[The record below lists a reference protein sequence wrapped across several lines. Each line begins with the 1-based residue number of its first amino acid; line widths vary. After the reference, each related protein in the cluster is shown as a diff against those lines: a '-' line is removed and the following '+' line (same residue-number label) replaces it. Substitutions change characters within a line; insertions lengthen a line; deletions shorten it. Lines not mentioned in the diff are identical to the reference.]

1 MGWLHTTPNTQLN
14 LEGMTN
20 NYINS
25 VIKFSSENLKDIS
38 NANEKIILMKLLSF
52 ALNDGEIKQYVTCTK
67 VYLANLIGN
76 KEITNANKNKKVS
89 RIAQKL
95 IDKGYLDSV
104 NLTHIKY
111 EEKTL
116 TTTKWVFGAKS
127 IEILEKMVNQKAPPK
142 SAKKKETIPSFEIET
157 TTKAVKIENDNK
169 DNELS
174 LTEKRK
180 IMYKEIFKNEGN

>member
-1 MGWLHTTPNTQLN
+1 MDK
-14 LEGMTN
+14 
-20 NYINS
+20 NYINA
-25 VIKFSSENLKDIS
+25 VTKFANENLKDIS

-52 ALNDGEIKQYVTCTK
+52 ALNDGEIRQYITCTK
-67 VYLANLIGN
+67 IYLANLIGN
-76 KEITNANKNKKVS
+76 NEVANQVKNKKVS

-95 IDKGYLDSV
+95 IDKGYLESV

-111 EEKTL
+111 KGKTL

-127 IEILEKMVNQKAPPK
+127 IEILEKMVNQKTPPK
-142 SAKKKETIPSFEIET
+142 SSKKQKTIPSFEIDT
-157 TTKAVKIENDNK
+157 TTKSVKISNDNK

-174 LTEKRK
+174 LTERRK

>member
-1 MGWLHTTPNTQLN
+1 MS
-14 LEGMTN
+14 N

-25 VIKFSSENLKDIS
+25 VIKFSNENLSDIS

-52 ALNDGEIKQYVTCTK
+52 ALKGGEIKQYVTCTK
-67 VYLANLIGN
+67 VHLANLIGN
-76 KEITNANKNKKVS
+76 GKITNANKNKKIS

-95 IDKGYLDSV
+95 IDKGYLQSV

-111 EEKTL
+111 EGKTL
-116 TTTKWVFGAKS
+116 TTTKWVFGGKS
-127 IEILEKMVNQKAPPK
+127 MDILEKMVTQKAPPK
-142 SAKKKETIPSFEIET
+142 GVIKNKTIPSFEIEP

-169 DNELS
+169 NNELS

-180 IMYKEIFKNEGN
+180 LIYKEIFKNEAN